1 MKSKY
6 FIGIDTSAYTT
17 SIAVIDEYNNLICD
31 YRKVLNVKKGSKGL
45 RQQEAIFQHIKNIPD
60 FIEELSKEI
69 DMKNVQ
75 AVGVSY
81 RPRNIDTSYMPV
93 FLVSQSIGKIISS
106 ILNVPFKEFSHQEG
120 HIAAGV
126 LGCNLQ
132 DKNKLISLHI
142 SGGTTEVLLVTKQKV
157 GFDIKIIG
165 GTKDISFGQFID
177 RLGVKLGIDF
187 PCGKDLEVISTKGNV
202 IDSKIPLRKNDDT
215 WFNLS
220 GLETFFIK
228 VIDSNKYLKEDI
240 CKSILYTIKCIL
252 FEIINNSINKY
263 NINDVL
269 IVGGVASNKYIKY
282 ELLNSIE
289 KGNLYFPC
297 PNYCNDNAIG
307 VSYLSKS

>member
-17 SIAVIDEYNNLICD
+17 SIAVIDEYNNLVCD

-69 DMKNVQ
+69 DIKNVQ

-93 FLVSQSIGKIISS
+93 FLVCQSIGKIISN

-120 HIAAGV
+120 HIAAGI

-142 SGGTTEVLLVTKQKV
+142 SGGTTEVLLVTKQTV

-165 GTKDISFGQFID
+165 GTKDISFGQLID
-177 RLGVKLGIDF
+177 RLGVKLGIEF
-187 PCGKDLEVISTKGNV
+187 PCGRDMEILSTRGNV
-202 IDSKIPLRKNDDT
+202 IGLKIPLRKNDDT

-228 VIDSNKYLKEDI
+228 VIDSNKYSKEDI

-269 IVGGVASNKYIKY
+269 IVGGVASNKYIKH
-282 ELLNSIE
+282 ELLNSMD
-289 KGNLYFPC
+289 KGNLYFPF
-297 PNYCNDNAIG
+297 PNYCSDNAIG

>member
-17 SIAVIDEYNNLICD
+17 SIAVIDEHNNLICD
-31 YRKVLNVKKGSKGL
+31 YRKVLSVKKGCKGL

-60 FIEELSKEI
+60 FIEELSKEVDI
-69 DMKNVQ
+69 KKVQ

-93 FLVSQSIGKIISS
+93 FLVSQSIGKIISN

-120 HIAAGV
+120 HIAAGI

-132 DKNKLISLHI
+132 DKNEFLSLHI
-142 SGGTTEVLLVTKQKV
+142 SGGTTEILHVTKQKF
-157 GFDIKIIG
+157 GYDIKIIG

-187 PCGKDLEVISTKGNV
+187 PCGKDLEAISRKGNV

-228 VIDSNKYLKEDI
+228 VIDSKKYLKEDI
-240 CKSILYTIKCIL
+240 CKSILYTIKSIL
-252 FEIINNSINKY
+252 FEITNNSINKY

-269 IVGGVASNKYIKY
+269 IVGGVASNNYIKH
-282 ELLNSIE
+282 ELLNSMD
-289 KGNLYFPC
+289 KGNLYFPLS
-297 PNYCNDNAIG
+297 NYCSDNAIG
-307 VSYLSKS
+307 ISYLSKS